1 MRGGRR
7 VQVQFKEI
15 DIDYKDLDALRQFI
29 GETGKIVPSRITG
42 ASARFQRNLATE
54 VSAHAIL
61 HCCRIPTSTSSA
73 NWGII
78 MNVILLERVNNLG
91 DLGDEVSVKP
101 GFARNFLIPNSK
113 AVQANKANREYFE
126 ERRAELEKAANEKLT
141 QAQTRAEGLADTVV
155 TIMVKSGEE
164 GRLYGSVGTQD
175 IADALER
182 DGKTVERSEVRM
194 PQGVIRSLGEYE
206 IALQLHSDV
215 TVQIQ
220 VAVVEE

>member
-1 MRGGRR
+1 
-7 VQVQFKEI
+7 
-15 DIDYKDLDALRQFI
+15 
-29 GETGKIVPSRITG
+29 
-42 ASARFQRNLATE
+42 
-54 VSAHAIL
+54 
-61 HCCRIPTSTSSA
+61 
-73 NWGII
+73 

-91 DLGDEVSVKP
+91 DLGDEVSVQP

-126 ERRAELEKAANEKLT
+126 ERRSELEKAANEKLT

-175 IADALER
+175 IAEALER

-194 PQGVIRSLGEYE
+194 PEGVIRSLGEYE